1 MNVPPVQNPRA
12 YATHLLLAYRH
23 ELESRRYRGIARPPD
38 TLATIKQELARRQAL
53 IPPQ

>member
-23 ELESRRYRGIARPPD
+23 ELEGRRYQGIGRPPD
-38 TLATIKQELARRQAL
+38 TLATIKKELARRAAA
-53 IPPQ
+53 IPKS